1 MAVFGILLQILH
13 LRICSFHPRRI
24 EFVDLYVFTFVRIN
38 HGMKCTVKQL
48 QNFDAQGR
56 FARALVD
63 LNGVRCDM
71 VVTSAAAFDFAR
83 KLCDEYD
90 RRKKDLFA
98 FHVHDTIGKMNA
110 LLDCKCAARK
120 KKLWTFPKRK
130 DKQKQKTTTKMALAS
145 TSEWIRWN
153 LEFQTKTYALM
164 AGMGQV
170 EKWPRLTMQ
179 NMKTPWKNLT
189 DKRKNKNM
197 NVARLQKYDSSSF
210 LIFNCTQSFLLVAVE
225 LRQKTWSGP
234 MVYVRPWTR
243 AQLPATTYWLF
254 PGSCKRMAESWH
266 LKKCCLGKSNCHA
279 QIPTKPSREV
289 TNDNTANLILR
300 RSQRKLKKTICAINQ
315 SATPKGWVSDT
326 LFLNHSSMYIQFT
339 LHVVPSALVGLRNF
353 GIFLVNRC
361 SLY

>member
-1 MAVFGILLQILH
+1 
-13 LRICSFHPRRI
+13 
-24 EFVDLYVFTFVRIN
+24 
-38 HGMKCTVKQL
+38 
-48 QNFDAQGR
+48 
-56 FARALVD
+56 
-63 LNGVRCDM
+63 
-71 VVTSAAAFDFAR
+71 
-83 KLCDEYD
+83 
-90 RRKKDLFA
+90 
-98 FHVHDTIGKMNA
+98 
-110 LLDCKCAARK
+110 
-120 KKLWTFPKRK
+120 
-130 DKQKQKTTTKMALAS
+130 MALAS

-266 LKKCCLGKSNCHA
+266 VKKCCLGKSNCHA